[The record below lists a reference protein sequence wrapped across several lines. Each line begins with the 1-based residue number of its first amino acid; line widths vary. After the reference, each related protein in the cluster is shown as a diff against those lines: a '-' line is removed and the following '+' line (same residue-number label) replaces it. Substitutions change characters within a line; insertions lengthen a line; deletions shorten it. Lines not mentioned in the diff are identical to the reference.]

1 MRRRSSRSVPSMHAA
16 LFASLLTACSALHVG
31 QAPDEPR
38 PPQPDAQ
45 CIANFY
51 LPYAALAADVYR
63 TRGAAIERL
72 QLVVNDDLIRK
83 ITNGKDITRDDLTRL
98 YDRAREQ
105 QCQGPRTAAAPNSQ
119 GSLLCLGEIHESDKV
134 KEIFNAGDEGF
145 EDAVPDEDSQCDDR
159 SAARPKVP
167 IKEVARD
174 FNWERARELEKYAF
188 TRNWRVFVP
197 DFAIEVWRRIRRDK
211 AAVGQQE
218 YAIVFRG
225 TAGYGGWFSNLRPI
239 TALLPGFWDHYK
251 QAEASAR
258 RIVEQIYM
266 IEFLRYEWQL
276 SPEQQEFGPRPRRDG
291 IELPLVTLVGHS
303 LGAGLARYAYL
314 RVPEA
319 TRVVGFNPSPVDGG
333 HTLIP
338 LAARELITA
347 GRRQD
352 PGAFCVA
359 PGTPA
364 PSEVPSMFFLHEK
377 GDALTEIA
385 PCFSG
390 PEWGGEG
397 GPVALCQ
404 AVDLSHGSALRQHAM
419 NIMACRLSVRHY
431 RDKKAKGSTLA
442 REP

>member
-1 MRRRSSRSVPSMHAA
+1 MERSRSIRAVNLA
-16 LFASLLTACSALHVG
+16 FVVGLLTACSTLHVG
-31 QAPDEPR
+31 QSPQEPT
-38 PPQPDAQ
+38 PPQPDGQ
-45 CIANFY
+45 CIAGFY

-72 QLVVNDDLIRK
+72 QLVVNDDLIQR
-83 ITNGKDITRDDLTRL
+83 ITNGKGITREEVSSL
-98 YDRAREQ
+98 YTRARTQ
-105 QCQGPRTAAAPNSQ
+105 QCQASQ
-119 GSLLCLGEIHESDKV
+119 PCLGEIREPDKV

-145 EDAVPDEDSQCDDR
+145 EDAVPQQDSQCDDR
-159 SAARPKVP
+159 SSARPKVP
-167 IKEVARD
+167 IKEAARE
-174 FNWERARELEKYAF
+174 FGWERARELEKYAF
-188 TRNWRVFVP
+188 TREWRIFVP
-197 DFAIEVWRRIRRDK
+197 DFAIEVWRRIRKDPV
-211 AAVGQQE
+211 AVGQQE
-218 YAIVFRG
+218 YALVFRG

-276 SPEQQEFGPRPRRDG
+276 GQARAGVGPPPRSDA
-291 IELPLVTLVGHS
+291 IELPLITMVGHS

-333 HTLIP
+333 HTLFP
-338 LAARELITA
+338 LAARERFTQ

-352 PGAFCVA
+352 PGEFCVA
-359 PGTPA
+359 PGTPL
-364 PSEVPSMFFLHEK
+364 PSESPSMFFLHEK

-390 PEWGGEG
+390 PEWGSEG

-404 AVDLSHGSALRQHAM
+404 GVDLSHGSALRQHAM
-419 NIMACRLSVRHY
+419 NIMACRLSVRY
-431 RDKKAKGSTLA
+431 FKDKKGSAFA
-442 REP
+442 RQP

>member
-1 MRRRSSRSVPSMHAA
+1 MKSSRSVRRMSGV
-16 LFASLLTACSALHVG
+16 FVASLLTACSTLHVG
-31 QAPDEPR
+31 QSPEAPAA
-38 PPQPDAQ
+38 PQAGEQ
-45 CIANFY
+45 CIADFY

-72 QLVVNDDLIRK
+72 QLVVNDDLVRK
-83 ITNGKDITRDDLTRL
+83 ITNGKGITRDALTSL
-98 YDRAREQ
+98 YTRAREQ
-105 QCQGPRTAAAPNSQ
+105 QCRGSQ
-119 GSLLCLGEIHESDKV
+119 NAGASGSPESLRCLGEIREPDKV

-145 EDAVPDEDSQCDDR
+145 EDAIPEEDSQCDDR

-167 IKEVARD
+167 IREAARE
-174 FNWERARELEKYAF
+174 FGWERARELEKYAF
-188 TRNWRVFVP
+188 TRDWRVFVP
-197 DFAIEVWRRIRRDK
+197 DFAIEVWRRIRKDP

-276 SPEQQEFGPRPRRDG
+276 SPEQEEFGPRPRRDG

-333 HTLIP
+333 HTLFP
-338 LAARELITA
+338 LAARDGFTE

-359 PGTPA
+359 PGAPP
-364 PSEVPSMFFLHEK
+364 PSEAPSMFFLHEK

-390 PEWGGEG
+390 PEWGSEG

-404 AVDLSHGSALRQHAM
+404 GVDLSHGSALRQHAM
-419 NIMACRLSVRHY
+419 NIMACRLSVRY
-431 RDKKAKGSTLA
+431 FKDRKGSAFA
-442 REP
+442 RQP